1 MNIYIKG
8 RCRLAQYD
16 IEKQASVFR
25 ALSDANRLQIVDMLS
40 CGELCA
46 CKLLGHFNITQPT
59 LSHHMK
65 VLTDCGIVNGRK
77 DGVWTYYSLN
87 RERIDGF
94 IGFLR
99 FVTSEKDNCI
109 CKAPIADAPYGKE
122 CCGSLSN
129 NQRRPGR

>member
-1 MNIYIKG
+1 M
-8 RCRLAQYD
+8 AQYD
-16 IEKQASVFR
+16 IEEQIQIFK

-46 CKLLGHFNITQPT
+46 CKLLEHFRITQPT

-65 VLTDCGIVNGRK
+65 VLSDCGLVLARK
-77 DGVWTYYSLN
+77 DGIWTHYSLN

-99 FVTSEKDNCI
+99 HVTSDKEDCV
-109 CKAPIADAPYGKE
+109 CKRERKA
-122 CCGSLSN
+122 
-129 NQRRPGR
+129 